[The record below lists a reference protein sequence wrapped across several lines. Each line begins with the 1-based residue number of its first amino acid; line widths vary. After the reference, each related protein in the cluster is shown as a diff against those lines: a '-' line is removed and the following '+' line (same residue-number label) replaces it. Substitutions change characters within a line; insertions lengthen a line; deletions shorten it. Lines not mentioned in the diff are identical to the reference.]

1 MSGGFLA
8 FRCSNYDNTA
18 EREQFRLLC
27 KKMKSKFAKSDSFY
41 LMIGNYNIFDCEL
54 DAIVI
59 KHDAIIAVHFKNYG
73 GNIVACENGDWTS
86 NGTSIKGGS
95 RKTVYQQARTNHS
108 SLRNGLK
115 DLGINPL
122 WLKDLPTIVVFNQTI
137 SLDNQLSGKV
147 RSWLHVT
154 DNAHFID
161 KVEDITCA
169 STNISNVDIINLAI
183 KLNLN
188 PFLIEELSSYSH
200 GNEDETEE
208 SLSQEQ
214 EHAEI
219 SIAIDDEVEENI
231 CQTQTDIKDII
242 DSYDRFTPNHIFN
255 LRPNQ
260 VFVFGTDKKGSQK
273 YGAAGLASKK
283 FGAQVGVIDG
293 PTGNCYALP
302 TKGFALSDLDK
313 AVIRFIDYVNANSHL
328 TFLVT
333 PVGCGHAGFDVKQV
347 ANMFRSLIDK
357 SNVMLPEAFIQEY
370 RADLNKESFKQQT
383 SAIKK
388 QSEVL
393 EKGSDPLESFLSFYD
408 DRLHNVIRYLLINKI
423 EFNSNGNFVIS
434 DESGTVIA
442 EAELGILSEK
452 VVFFP
457 FNSQSE
463 RAFKNNGFVILT
475 PSEYLQSKAK

>member
-27 KKMKSKFAKSDSFY
+27 KKMKSKFAKSDNFY

-59 KHDAIIAVHFKNYG
+59 KHDAIIAVEFKNYG
-73 GNIVACENGDWTS
+73 GNIVARENGDWTS
-86 NGTSIKGGS
+86 NGTTIKGGS

-122 WLKDLPTIVVFNQTI
+122 WLKDLPTIVVFNQAI

-147 RSWLHVT
+147 RNWLHVT

-161 KVEDITCA
+161 KVEDLTCA

-200 GNEDETEE
+200 SKEEDTEE
-208 SLSQEQ
+208 RLSKEE

-219 SIAIDDEVEENI
+219 STVIDDEVGENI
-231 CQTQTDIKDII
+231 CQTQTDIKAII

-347 ANMFRSLIDK
+347 ANMFRDLIVK
-357 SNVMLPEAFIQEY
+357 RNVMLPEAFIQEY
-370 RADLNKESFKQQT
+370 RTESFKQQT
-383 SAIKK
+383 PSIKK

-393 EKGSDPLESFLSFYD
+393 EKSSDLLESFLSFYD
-408 DRLHNVIRYLLINKI
+408 DRLHNVILYLLINKI

>member
-27 KKMKSKFAKSDSFY
+27 KKMKSKFAKSDNFY

-59 KHDAIIAVHFKNYG
+59 KHDAIIAVEFKNYG
-73 GNIVACENGDWTS
+73 GNIVARENGDWTS
-86 NGTSIKGGS
+86 NGTTIKGGS

-122 WLKDLPTIVVFNQTI
+122 WLKDLPTIVVFNQAI

-161 KVEDITCA
+161 KVEDLTCA

-200 GNEDETEE
+200 SKEEDTEE
-208 SLSQEQ
+208 RLSKEE

-219 SIAIDDEVEENI
+219 STVIDDEVGENI
-231 CQTQTDIKDII
+231 CQTQTDIKAII

-347 ANMFRSLIDK
+347 ANMFRDLIVK
-357 SNVMLPEAFIQEY
+357 RNVMLPEAFIQEY
-370 RADLNKESFKQQT
+370 RTEFFKQQT
-383 SAIKK
+383 PSIKK

-393 EKGSDPLESFLSFYD
+393 EKSSDPLESFLSFYD

>member
-1 MSGGFLA
+1 MLFL
-8 FRCSNYDNTA
+8 T
-18 EREQFRLLC
+18 
-27 KKMKSKFAKSDSFY
+27 
-41 LMIGNYNIFDCEL
+41 
-54 DAIVI
+54 
-59 KHDAIIAVHFKNYG
+59 
-73 GNIVACENGDWTS
+73 
-86 NGTSIKGGS
+86 
-95 RKTVYQQARTNHS
+95 
-108 SLRNGLK
+108 
-115 DLGINPL
+115 
-122 WLKDLPTIVVFNQTI
+122 
-137 SLDNQLSGKV
+137 
-147 RSWLHVT
+147 
-154 DNAHFID
+154 
-161 KVEDITCA
+161 
-169 STNISNVDIINLAI
+169 
-183 KLNLN
+183 
-188 PFLIEELSSYSH
+188 
-200 GNEDETEE
+200 
-208 SLSQEQ
+208 
-214 EHAEI
+214 
-219 SIAIDDEVEENI
+219 
-231 CQTQTDIKDII
+231 
-242 DSYDRFTPNHIFN
+242 
-255 LRPNQ
+255 
-260 VFVFGTDKKGSQK
+260 
-273 YGAAGLASKK
+273 
-283 FGAQVGVIDG
+283 
-293 PTGNCYALP
+293 
-302 TKGFALSDLDK
+302 LDK

>member
-59 KHDAIIAVHFKNYG
+59 KHDAIIAVEFKNYG
-73 GNIVACENGDWTS
+73 GNIVARENGDWTS

-200 GNEDETEE
+200 GNEDEAEE

>member
-8 FRCSNYDNTA
+8 FRCNNYDNTA

-41 LMIGNYNIFDCEL
+41 LMIGNYNIFDSEL

-59 KHDAIIAVHFKNYG
+59 KHDAIIAVEFKNYG
-73 GNIVACENGDWTS
+73 GNIVARENGDWTS
-86 NGTSIKGGS
+86 NGTTIKGGS
-95 RKTVYQQARTNHS
+95 RKTVYQQARANHS

-115 DLGINPL
+115 DLGIDPS
-122 WLKDLPTIVVFNQTI
+122 WLKDIPTIVVFNNTI

-161 KVEDITCA
+161 KLEDITCS
-169 STNISNVDIINLAI
+169 STNISNIDIINLAI
-183 KLNLN
+183 RLNLN
-188 PFLIEELSSYSH
+188 SFLIEELSSYSYTN
-200 GNEDETEE
+200 GEETEE
-208 SLSQEQ
+208 HVSQEKEQ
-214 EHAEI
+214 CEVSTIIVSKVEDK
-219 SIAIDDEVEENI
+219 IDP
-231 CQTQTDIKDII
+231 TQTSIREII

-260 VFVFGTDKKGSQK
+260 MFVFGTDRKGSQR

-302 TKGFALSDLDK
+302 TKGFTLADLDK
-313 AVIRFIDYVNANSHL
+313 AVIRFIDYVNANSQI
-328 TFLVT
+328 TFLIT

-347 ANMFRSLIDK
+347 ANLFRGLIRNK
-357 SNVMLPEAFIQEY
+357 NVMLPEAFIKEY
-370 RADLNKESFKQQT
+370 REEFSEDFSKEKIS
-383 SAIKK
+383 SIKK
-388 QSEVL
+388 ETDSIE
-393 EKGSDPLESFLSFYD
+393 EGIDPLDGFLSSYD
-408 DRLHNVIRYLLINKI
+408 ERLHDVIRYLLANKI
-423 EFNSNGNFVIS
+423 EFNSNGNYVIS
-434 DESGTVIA
+434 DESGNVIA
-442 EAELGILSEK
+442 EAELGIESEK
-452 VVFFP
+452 VVLFP

-463 RAFKNNGFVILT
+463 RAFKNNGFSVLS
-475 PSEYLQSKAK
+475 PSEYLQSKA

>member
-1 MSGGFLA
+1 M
-8 FRCSNYDNTA
+8 
-18 EREQFRLLC
+18 
-27 KKMKSKFAKSDSFY
+27 
-41 LMIGNYNIFDCEL
+41 
-54 DAIVI
+54 
-59 KHDAIIAVHFKNYG
+59 
-73 GNIVACENGDWTS
+73 
-86 NGTSIKGGS
+86 
-95 RKTVYQQARTNHS
+95 
-108 SLRNGLK
+108 
-115 DLGINPL
+115 
-122 WLKDLPTIVVFNQTI
+122 
-137 SLDNQLSGKV
+137 
-147 RSWLHVT
+147 
-154 DNAHFID
+154 
-161 KVEDITCA
+161 
-169 STNISNVDIINLAI
+169 
-183 KLNLN
+183 NLN

-408 DRLHNVIRYLLINKI
+408 DRLHNVICYLLINKI

>member
-27 KKMKSKFAKSDSFY
+27 KKMKSKFAKSDNFY

-59 KHDAIIAVHFKNYG
+59 KHDAIIAVEFKNYG
-73 GNIVACENGDWTS
+73 GNIVARENGDWTS
-86 NGTSIKGGS
+86 NGTTIKGGS

-122 WLKDLPTIVVFNQTI
+122 WLKDLPTIVVFNQAI

-161 KVEDITCA
+161 KVEDLTCA

-200 GNEDETEE
+200 RKEEETEE
-208 SLSQEQ
+208 RLSKEE

-219 SIAIDDEVEENI
+219 STVIDDEVGENI
-231 CQTQTDIKDII
+231 CQTQTDIKTII

-347 ANMFRSLIDK
+347 ANMFRDLIVK
-357 SNVMLPEAFIQEY
+357 RNVMLPEAFIQEY
-370 RADLNKESFKQQT
+370 RAESFKQQT
-383 SAIKK
+383 PSIKK